1 MSGEIDKSPLGILA
15 GEGELPIQLTQYCID
30 NNIPVFVVQFDR
42 CMYNEFP
49 NVKTL
54 KTRIERVGS
63 IFKFL
68 YQNKVKNVVMIGN
81 LNRPQMASLRPDMKG
96 LKTLGKIAGAFL
108 KGDDNLLRPLRT
120 EIEIE
125 GFNVKGINHYLTNLT
140 ANTGLLTQNRCTRPV
155 NDAISEALRYG
166 ADDKGQSILLHTDDT
181 YSYET
186 RNGTTALIANKGK
199 KGSIL
204 IKMVKPQQDLDLDRP
219 TVGLNTLKALHDR
232 GCQGM
237 ILQAN
242 GVLLVNKHDMVEF
255 ANNHGLFIEAV
266 NVNDT

>member
-54 KTRIERVGS
+54 KTRI
-63 IFKFL
+63 
-68 YQNKVKNVVMIGN
+68 
-81 LNRPQMASLRPDMKG
+81 
-96 LKTLGKIAGAFL
+96 L
-108 KGDDNLLRPLRT
+108 KGDDNLLRALRT

-255 ANNHGLFIEAV
+255 ICISNG
-266 NVNDT
+266 